1 MRRALLVGLF
11 GAGSVVVLLV
21 VGAISLAKGRS
32 DPATLGAGRMPTQSR
47 CAKALLRDWADGR
60 IEATYRLECYRAALK
75 SLPVDLR
82 VYSRAPED
90 ISQAL
95 SQRIVQGSRKGSQ
108 KGTRKV
114 SGRK

>member
-1 MRRALLVGLF
+1 MRRALLVGF
-11 GAGSVVVLLV
+11 VGAGSVVVLFV
-21 VGAISLAKGRS
+21 VVAILLAKGKS
-32 DPATLGAGRMPTQSR
+32 DPAKVAAERTPTQSQ
-47 CAKALLRDWADGR
+47 CAKALLKDWADGR
-60 IEATYRLECYRAALK
+60 IDASYRLECYRAALT

-108 KGTRKV
+108 K
-114 SGRK
+114 